1 MISSRAPG
9 KAVVLGEYAVLDGA
23 PALVAAVDR
32 RASVTIAP
40 AADDFCELVTLAP
53 EPVIHR
59 ARPGEP
65 LGVPLADLAI
75 GADAVRPFRAQIDS
89 RAFFH
94 DGCKLGL
101 GSSAAVLCA
110 WAAAWLAHTR
120 PAVRPA
126 IRPDLNELISWHR
139 AFQGG
144 AGSGL
149 DVAASLTGG
158 LIEYRLDVSGL
169 PRIGSVGLPNSVGFA
184 GIFAG
189 SSASTP
195 DLVGRFRA
203 WQAGSPR
210 LAAEQ
215 HRRWG
220 DIAEAGCV
228 AAREND
234 GQGFL
239 DAVRQYGQC
248 LAELGDAIGADIVTV
263 GHRRIGVEAS
273 RFGVVYKVSGAGGGD
288 LGLAFSDDPQALAA
302 FRAAVLVQGFVAV
315 DLSLDKQ
322 GLIVEERAG

>member
-1 MISSRAPG
+1 MISARAPG

-32 RASVTIAP
+32 RASVTISP
-40 AADDFCELVTLAP
+40 AADDSCELVTLAP
-53 EPVIHR
+53 EPVVHR
-59 ARPGEP
+59 ARPGER
-65 LGVPLADLAI
+65 LGVPLADLVI
-75 GADAVRPFRAQIDS
+75 GADAVPFRAQIDS
-89 RAFFH
+89 RAFFQ

-110 WAAAWLAHTR
+110 WAAAWLAHKRT
-120 PAVRPA
+120 AALTA
-126 IRPDLNELISWHR
+126 IRPDLNELIALHR

-149 DVAASLTGG
+149 DVAASFTGG

-228 AAREND
+228 AAREDD

-239 DAVRQYGQC
+239 DAVRRYGQC

-263 GHRRIGVEAS
+263 GHRRIGVEAA

-302 FRAAVLVQGFVAV
+302 FRAAVLAQGFVAI